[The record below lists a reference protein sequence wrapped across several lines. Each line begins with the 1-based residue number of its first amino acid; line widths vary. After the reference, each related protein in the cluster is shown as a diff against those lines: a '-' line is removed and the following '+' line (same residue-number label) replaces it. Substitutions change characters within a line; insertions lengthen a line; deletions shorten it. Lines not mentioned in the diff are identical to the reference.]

1 MSSSSSSSSSS
12 NKRKH
17 QQDSYRRQYL
27 QLPVY
32 QAKDEFLDQFQK
44 HQVIVVEGPTGSGKS
59 TQIPKIVYDF
69 YKPQK
74 KQGIKIVITQTR
86 TIAATT
92 LAKRVQEEYAEDGIY
107 SIVGYQIRN
116 SSTIQNKT
124 AIRFVTDGILVNEA
138 KDANKFDQYD
148 CIILDEAHERTIN
161 TDILMA
167 WLKLRLLK
175 NDLNNK
181 LKVIIM
187 SATICS
193 EDFVTFFTIDGKVPA
208 LVKVNYICPR

>member
-12 NKRKH
+12 NKRKL
-17 QQDSYRRQYL
+17 QQERQYL

-32 QAKDEFLDQFQK
+32 LAKYEFVEQFQL

-69 YKPQK
+69 YKSDK
-74 KQGIKIVITQTR
+74 KGGIKIVITQTR

-92 LAKRVQEEYAEDGIY
+92 LAKRVQEEYAEDAIY
-107 SIVGYQIRN
+107 SMVGYQIRN
-116 SSTIQNKT
+116 SSTIDKNT
-124 AIRFVTDGILVNEA
+124 PIRFVTDGILVNEA

-167 WLKLRLLK
+167 WLKLRLLTKDLK
-175 NDLNNK
+175 NE

-193 EDFVTFFTIDGKVPA
+193 EDFVKFFTIDGKVPA

>member
-12 NKRKH
+12 NKRKL
-17 QQDSYRRQYL
+17 QQERQYL

-32 QAKDEFLDQFQK
+32 LAKYEFLKQFKK
-44 HQVIVVEGPTGSGKS
+44 HQVIVVEGPTGSGKT

-69 YKPQK
+69 YTSQR

-92 LAKRVQEEYAEDGIY
+92 LAKKVQEEYAEDDIH
-107 SIVGYQIRN
+107 SMVGYQIRN
-116 SSTIQNKT
+116 SSTIGNT
-124 AIRFVTDGILVNEA
+124 TPIRFVTDGILVNEA
-138 KDANKFDQYD
+138 KDENKFDQYD

-175 NDLNNK
+175 NDLKNE

-193 EDFVTFFTIDGKVPA
+193 EDFVKFFTIDGKVPA